1 MSLFDRKKGTA
12 NPLHVESPD
21 ALSLS
26 FDATWFDGT
35 SSRAHAIRVDVSD
48 GWLSIVDASGVALA
62 RHPLRHIHIDPPLGS
77 APRRIHLPENELIET
92 RATRA
97 VATLER
103 HLRVNISSRCL
114 YFFENHRGSIAALSL
129 SALLVIVLFFTH
141 ALPFAARIAA
151 SRVPDEALD
160 YLSDNA
166 LELLDR
172 QFLQPST
179 LPAPHQEL
187 VRRIFTQVTGNS
199 SNGQHYRLEIRSS
212 KTLGANA
219 FALPSGTIIVTDALV
234 HLLNDDEL
242 AAVFAHE
249 IAHIDQR
256 HGVRL
261 VLQNSGVFIVIGTL
275 LGDINSL
282 SGMAGTLPM
291 VLIGSGYSR
300 EFEAEADL
308 AAARYLLATRGTT
321 APMRSAL
328 ARLLDNA
335 ANASMPYLSSHP
347 ETEERI
353 EALLEFEKNHK
364 PLSAGRTSDD

>member
-1 MSLFDRKKGTA
+1 
-12 NPLHVESPD
+12 
-21 ALSLS
+21 
-26 FDATWFDGT
+26 
-35 SSRAHAIRVDVSD
+35 
-48 GWLSIVDASGVALA
+48 
-62 RHPLRHIHIDPPLGS
+62 
-77 APRRIHLPENELIET
+77 
-92 RATRA
+92 
-97 VATLER
+97 
-103 HLRVNISSRCL
+103 
-114 YFFENHRGSIAALSL
+114 
-129 SALLVIVLFFTH
+129 
-141 ALPFAARIAA
+141 
-151 SRVPDEALD
+151 
-160 YLSDNA
+160 
-166 LELLDR
+166 
-172 QFLQPST
+172 
-179 LPAPHQEL
+179 
-187 VRRIFTQVTGNS
+187 
-199 SNGQHYRLEIRSS
+199 
-212 KTLGANA
+212 
-219 FALPSGTIIVTDALV
+219 PSGTIIVTDALV